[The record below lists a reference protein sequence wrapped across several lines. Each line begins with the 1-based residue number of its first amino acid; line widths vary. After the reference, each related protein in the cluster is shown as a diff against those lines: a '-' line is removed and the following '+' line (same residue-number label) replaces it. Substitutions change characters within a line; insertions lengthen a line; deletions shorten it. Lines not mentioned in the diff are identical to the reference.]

1 MENER
6 EHTPEVSPAQ
16 AVDSARPEPLKS
28 PENSERPEPPKRP
41 KTLLHACCGPCTLEP
56 SRILREE
63 GLDITVYYATPTIW
77 PREEYDR
84 RGATLHAWA
93 DMDGLPVVDGEY
105 DAAAWAEAVEEPT
118 REWREA
124 GSPADGHPERCRAC
138 YRMRLE
144 AAAKYAVEHGYQVL
158 STTLSVSP
166 YQHTQIIRE
175 ELAAVCEK
183 YGLTSHFEDFRPN
196 YDEATRRS
204 RALGMYRQNYCGCE
218 LSREEAAAD
227 RERIREERRAARA
240 AEKAAFEEAHAEEL
254 AAAEAAH
261 AARVAERRAYDEA
274 QAKKR
279 AILKELRQQGRQ
291 DAGA

>member
-1 MENER
+1 MQEIRENT
-6 EHTPEVSPAQ
+6 H
-16 AVDSARPEPLKS
+16 
-28 PENSERPEPPKRP
+28 P

-63 GLDITVYYATPTIW
+63 GLDVTVYYANSNIW

-84 RGATLHAWA
+84 RLATLHAWA
-93 DMDGLPVVDGEY
+93 DTDNLPVVDGEY
-105 DAAAWAEAVEEPT
+105 DAAAWAAAVEEPT
-118 REWREA
+118 REWRAA

-144 AAAKYAVEHGYQVL
+144 AAAAFAKEHGYEVL

-166 YQHTQIIRE
+166 YQHTAIIRE

-183 YGLTSHFEDFRPN
+183 YGLACHFEDFRPN

-218 LSREEAAAD
+218 LSQEEAEAD
-227 RERIREERRAARA
+227 RERIREERRATRA
-240 AEKAAFEEAHAEEL
+240 AQKAAFETAYADEL
-254 AAAEAAH
+254 AAAA
-261 AARVAERRAYDEA
+261 AAREARKAERRAYDDA

-279 AILKELRQQGRQ
+279 AILRELRAQAKA
-291 DAGA
+291 DKTEE